1 MRIVVKIK
9 LNGRLILKFFLLFVS
24 VLVDINELSRD
35 LNLDS
40 FLTVERNVNVVSMF
54 ESGLFVIG
62 TDDNLI
68 RRHKL
73 LVTLLSRWR
82 YLSL

>member
-62 TDDNLI
+62 ANDNLI
-68 RRHKL
+68 RRHQL
-73 LVTLLSRWR
+73 LVTL
-82 YLSL
+82 

>member
-1 MRIVVKIK
+1 VRIVVKIK

-62 TDDNLI
+62 ANDNLI
-68 RRHKL
+68 RRHQL
-73 LVTLLSRWR
+73 LVTL
-82 YLSL
+82 